1 MTIIG
6 LPSKGNGG
14 LNESIEKRFGKCESI
29 TLVSLKNKN
38 IAAVKTFFIHSNE
51 VVGNMGTNV
60 ANLVNNNKASIVIV
74 QYIGS
79 KAFKLLKSQGV
90 KIFQIVK
97 DELIIKECI
106 KLYLQDKLAILEQPN
121 SHLFEE

>member
-1 MTIIG
+1 MITIG

-14 LNESIEKRFGKCESI
+14 LNESIEERFGKCESI
-29 TLVSLKNKN
+29 TLVSLKNNN
-38 IAAVKTFFIHSNE
+38 IDAVKTFLIQSNE
-51 VVGNMGTNV
+51 VIGNMGTNI
-60 ANLVNNNKASIVIV
+60 ASLVINNKVSIVLV

-79 KAFKLLKSQGV
+79 KAFKLLKSQDI

-97 DELIIKECI
+97 DKLAIKECI
-106 KLYLQDKLAILEQPN
+106 KLYLQDKLTILKQPN